1 MRISDWSSDVCSSD
15 LDRRNGTARLRKH
28 ARVQFAFDAQ
38 VRPREKHV
46 LAERAARARLA
57 VGAMTSVGSKT
68 KPLLQDI
75 THRSANAPAR
85 QLAFHRLPLLPP
97 AHSNRNGR
105 RLRPPTDRKSVVSGK
120 RGSVRVDIGGSGIS
134 KKK

>member
-15 LDRRNGTARLRKH
+15 LALRASPDRRNGNARLRHH

-75 THRSANAPAR
+75 THRPANAPAR
-85 QLAFHRLPLLPP
+85 QLAFHRLPLPP
-97 AHSNRNGR
+97 QTAPNRTGPR
-105 RLRPPTDRKSVVSGK
+105 SPAPR
-120 RGSVRVDIGGSGIS
+120 
-134 KKK
+134 

>member
-57 VGAMTSVGSKT
+57 LGAMTSVGSKT

-85 QLAFHRLPLLPP
+85 QLAFHRFPLLPQAAP
-97 AHSNRNGR
+97 NRNGNHIS
-105 RLRPPTDRKSVVSGK
+105 PPTNPAATPAG
-120 RGSVRVDIGGSGIS
+120 
-134 KKK
+134 